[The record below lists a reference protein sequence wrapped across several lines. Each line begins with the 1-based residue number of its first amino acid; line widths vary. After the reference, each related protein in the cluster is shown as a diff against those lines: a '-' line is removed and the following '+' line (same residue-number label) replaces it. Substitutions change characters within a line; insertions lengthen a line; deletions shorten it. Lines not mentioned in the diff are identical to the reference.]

1 MNCNFF
7 VCISCGNSSEKKKKK
22 VVVIQ
27 ARNKLEG
34 KPRAFLYILSWM
46 YIFFF
51 GGKLDIYIFLILKF
65 WFMFQNWFYIL
76 KWFTL
81 VLLLLN
87 ITSLD
92 GLKCWYMYIKKKF
105 DMQTEFVSYKLHVI
119 KVASL
124 SWILFDASAFFI
136 F

>member
-1 MNCNFF
+1 M
-7 VCISCGNSSEKKKKK
+7 CISCGNSSAKKKKK
-22 VVVIQ
+22 VAVIQ

-34 KPRAFLYILSWM
+34 KPRAFLYISSWM
-46 YIFFF
+46 YIFFWRKI
-51 GGKLDIYIFLILKF
+51 GYIYIYLILKF

-92 GLKCWYMYIKKKF
+92 GLKCWYMYIKKNF
-105 DMQTEFVSYKLHVI
+105 DMQTKFVSYKLHVI

-124 SWILFDASAFFI
+124 SWILFDASTFFI